1 MKNKPIALIVLS
13 AIMFIYVA
21 LIIIIDPYNYFNTKI
36 INQDVKKRIAFPL
49 NERLYRIIE
58 YKHNPLPNIL
68 IGDSRIQNLN
78 SAHIKKVINEDYFN
92 FGYGGCTLPELIDS
106 FWFTAK
112 NQKLKNVVIGIS
124 FDMYNKYNNT
134 DYFQDALKCSSFFN
148 YIFNITNFKVIY
160 FMAKDLF
167 SKEKISLGVPKITS
181 MEAYWKEKMDEQT
194 GKFYKTYKYPDEF
207 NKELKKIQDYCK
219 ANNINLMFFIPPT
232 YIDLQEQV
240 GKFSLTSQCEK
251 FKEDIKSLGKVYD
264 FNYDSPFAR
273 NKNNF
278 FDPFHSGRDLDTI
291 LIYTMFRDST
301 YFSRM
306 NQALVSH

>member
-13 AIMFIYVA
+13 VILVVYVA
-21 LIIIIDPYNYFNTKI
+21 LIVIIDPYNYFNTKI
-36 INQDVKKRIAFPL
+36 VSQDAKRRIAFPL

-68 IGDSRIQNLN
+68 IGDSRIQNLS
-78 SAHIKKVINEDYFN
+78 SAHIKNITNEDYFN

-112 NQKLKNVVIGIS
+112 QQKLRNVIIGIS

-134 DYFQDALKCSSFFN
+134 DYFQNSLKSSSFFN

-160 FMAKDLF
+160 YMGKDIF
-167 SKEKISLGVPKITS
+167 SKEKITLGIPKIAS
-181 MEAYWKEKMDEQT
+181 MDQYWKEKMDEQT

-219 ANNINLMFFIPPT
+219 TNNINLVFFIPPT
-232 YIDLQEQV
+232 YIELQDQV
-240 GKFSLTSQCEK
+240 SKFSLNSECDK
-251 FKEDIKSLGKVYD
+251 FREDIRSIGKVYD

-273 NKNNF
+273 NKDNF
-278 FDPFHSGRDLDTI
+278 FDPFHSRRDLDSV
-291 LIYTMFRDST
+291 LIFTMFRDST

-306 NQALVSH
+306 NQAVKPQ